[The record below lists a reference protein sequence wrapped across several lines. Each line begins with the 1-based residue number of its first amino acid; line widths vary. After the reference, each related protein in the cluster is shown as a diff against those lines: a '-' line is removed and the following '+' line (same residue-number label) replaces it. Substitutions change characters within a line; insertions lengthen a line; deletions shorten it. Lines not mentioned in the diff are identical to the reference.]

1 MRFLNISIINISLMV
16 FSHKINYLEQKMPI
30 RVKNTLFFVIYWLK
44 YGYVLWFFSKYIKGK
59 SITHNKFRIQS
70 DDSIISRFYGIV
82 YIGFYFIALLIFAW
96 KILLDYTNLFRKDNK
111 KNEKIIYKC
120 FKDKYV
126 KRKQRL

>member
-1 MRFLNISIINISLMV
+1 MV

-44 YGYVLWFFSKYIKGK
+44 YGYVLWFFSKYVKGK

-82 YIGFYFIALLIFAW
+82 YIGFYFIALSIFAW
-96 KILLDYTNLFRKDNK
+96 KILLDYTNLFRKENK
-111 KNEKIIYKC
+111 KNEKII
-120 FKDKYV
+120 
-126 KRKQRL
+126 